1 MYIEHMKLENTKVYI
16 ENNKR
21 AVVLHLEL
29 PPNDSKF
36 KSGVSTGR
44 IELSGNSQLCGVNSG
59 NGKLQCNNK
68 PESFVISQTNGSESL
83 DCDEERLQGNG
94 NGNELQ
100 SILSIAGN
108 SLPAAWVS
116 LRTGTFTLSGNA
128 NMNGVVWA
136 NSFCSQNNGLSLS
149 TKSSDGGKG
158 SVVQAADEQW
168 KWKADGVM
176 EANSAFLG
184 RTIARGIR
192 GSGLDM
198 FRRW

>member
-1 MYIEHMKLENTKVYI
+1 MYIEHMKLENTRVYI
-16 ENNKR
+16 ENDKR

-36 KSGVSTGR
+36 ISGVSTGR
-44 IELSGNSQLCGVNSG
+44 IELSDISQLCGVNSG
-59 NGKLQCNNK
+59 NGKSQCNNK
-68 PESFVISQTNGSESL
+68 PEMFVISQTNGSESL

-108 SLPAAWVS
+108 SLPAAWVY

-158 SVVQAADEQW
+158 SVVQAAD
-168 KWKADGVM
+168 
-176 EANSAFLG
+176 
-184 RTIARGIR
+184 
-192 GSGLDM
+192 
-198 FRRW
+198 